1 VHVDETRCDGAT
13 GDVDL
18 LMRIGATEC
27 TQRGDTTFGDR
38 EVAGNRRRAGAVIE
52 QRIAQD
58 KVEVFHVPSPAIAR
72 PAGLPV
78 EAEKNLSCPAD
89 PAIGTDPGRAS
100 QSWRGKSSPTAQRLD
115 RHTYLLTTE
124 CMSCLLQAQSSRGVS
139 LAGQAE

>member
-1 VHVDETRCDGAT
+1 GREADAAIAHHDGGNALARLHFHRTDQQRAVIVRVHVDETRCDGAT

-38 EVAGNRRRAGAVIE
+38 KVAGNRRRAGAVIE

-72 PAGLPV
+72 PAGLPAA
-78 EAEKNLSCPAD
+78 AEKKPVK
-89 PAIGTDPGRAS
+89 PGRS
-100 QSWRGKSSPTAQRLD
+100 GDWYRSGPR
-115 RHTYLLTTE
+115 
-124 CMSCLLQAQSSRGVS
+124 V
-139 LAGQAE
+139 